1 MSAADPFPMTFLHVP
16 DHRAGVVFGIAA
28 VACCW
33 LLVESAVLHASRLI
47 HRHDERKS
55 Q

>member
-33 LLVESAVLHASRLI
+33 LLAESIVLGASRLARR
-47 HRHDERKS
+47 HRQETT
-55 Q
+55 